1 MIILEKYD
9 DPSVAVT
16 HALKLIFSYINDIQD
31 KTSIAKKYTP
41 NIFNR
46 LKAPRKTK
54 AIVCF
59 DIDDTLI
66 FDVSNVKNAKKMNP
80 NHEVIRLMER
90 LSELGVE
97 IHLITARLNDPDFF
111 EETKKELELYGIYH
125 VSEKKPGPVYKS
137 LTLAPNRVRTSMA
150 SISNWKMTVRKR
162 IASESKSSITLTVG
176 DQWGDMVVLKH
187 ENQIAEYDKEHAVV
201 DSPFLILRPQDGV
214 SLWGLKLPA
223 R

>member
-16 HALKLIFSYINDIQD
+16 HALKLVFSYMNEIED
-31 KTSIAKKYTP
+31 KTSMAKKYTP
-41 NIFNR
+41 NIFSR
-46 LKAPRKTK
+46 LKAARKTS

-66 FDVSNVKNAKKMNP
+66 FDVSNVRNAKKMNP
-80 NHEVIRLMER
+80 NHEVIRLMQR
-90 LSELGVE
+90 LSDLAVE
-97 IHLITARLNDPDFF
+97 IHLITARVNDPDFIA
-111 EETKKELELYGIYH
+111 ETKKELEMYGIFH
-125 VSEKKPGPVYKS
+125 VSEKKPGPKYKS

-162 IASESKSSITLTVG
+162 IASESKTSITLTVG
-176 DQWGDMVVLKH
+176 DQWGDMIVLKD
-187 ENQIAEYDKEHAVV
+187 ENQIDEFDKEHAVS

>member
-1 MIILEKYD
+1 MIIIKKYD
-9 DPSVAVT
+9 DAKDAVT
-16 HALKLIFSYINDIQD
+16 HALQLVFSYMNEVED
-31 KTSIAKKYTP
+31 KESLARKYTP

-46 LKAPRKTK
+46 FKKLKKSL

-66 FDVSNVKNAKKMNP
+66 FDFSNVKNAKKMNP
-80 NHEVIRLMER
+80 NHEVIRLMQR

-97 IHLITARLNDPDFF
+97 IHLITARINDPDFVK
-111 EETKKELELYGIYH
+111 ETKEELEMYGIYEQG
-125 VSEKKPGPVYKS
+125 SGKTGALYKS

-150 SISNWKMTVRKR
+150 TISNWKMITRKK
-162 IASESKSSITLTVG
+162 IASESKASITLTVG

-187 ENQIAEYDKEHAVV
+187 ENQIDEFDKEHSVSDA
-201 DSPFLILRPQDGV
+201 PFLIIRPQDGV